1 MSRPST
7 AHDRI
12 PNRRSRPGDASL
24 GLRPTRTA
32 VRLGPRMKNLSAT
45 AGFRLRRLGLTGAVV
60 FCAWLGGVA
69 QGKEITLD
77 IPVFDGGYGT
87 AFYEQ
92 TARLFEA
99 QRPGVKVNLYGDPR
113 IEDRLRVRLMAGE
126 LPDATLAPRLPWP
139 ALIRAGKVRALDAA
153 LDAPNWE
160 NDARW
165 GDTFLPGALASWR
178 ISGKTH
184 GVPLSYACWGIF
196 YDRALF
202 RARGWT
208 EPKTWDDFF
217 ALCEKIRASKI
228 PAAGG
233 GEVAPV
239 AFTGV
244 YGNYPD
250 AFFRAAYYSLAG
262 PEGWRAL
269 QELAPGAR
277 LDPRYARAA
286 EVLRRITQN
295 YGAKG
300 WEGMTHTAAQLAFLD
315 GRAAMV
321 VSGSWMLNEMKGKIP
336 AGLELGVMN
345 FPVFPNG
352 AGDPTAIQ
360 TGSDCFFAFATGDPE
375 RERLTVEFL
384 RFLTSRARA
393 EAFVRELDA
402 PAAVRGV
409 PAAAYSPRL
418 AGTAAMIAAARD
430 AFNMPQA
437 ALQPAAVRQAL
448 VDARLD
454 LMMGKIS
461 PEKFG
466 ERLEAAAD
474 ADRARAAD
482 PDRVAVRH
490 PLAAAGLLLGL
501 AGVAGCLG
509 WAFCSRGR
517 RPRTGLNEAGY
528 NETHTGGQGGARPP
542 GALETRRD
550 AAFHPVTDAGDP
562 AHLGPLRGRF
572 GLMFVGPAFAIY
584 AALVL
589 LPGLVT
595 LAWALL
601 RWDGLDE
608 PQFARLTNFK
618 WLLLES
624 DGFWSALGNNLFLVA
639 VPAVTVLPL
648 ALALAG
654 LIHRGAPGAGWL
666 RVVLLFPNLLGG
678 VAAALLWLNAYEPHG
693 GLVNTA
699 LTRIGLH
706 GFADYAWLAPDHL
719 YLALVPIYL
728 WLACGFNLV
737 LYLAAMEGVPAELY
751 EAAELEGASK
761 ARQFFTITLPL
772 IRETVAVSA
781 VFTVIGGLN
790 AFELVWLLTS
800 QDPGT
805 ATHTLGT
812 LMVTAMFKDFDIG
825 RATAVA
831 AVMFALVLMASA
843 ALLRLTKREAIER

>member
-1 MSRPST
+1 MF
-7 AHDRI
+7 
-12 PNRRSRPGDASL
+12 GW
-24 GLRPTRTA
+24 
-32 VRLGPRMKNLSAT
+32 
-45 AGFRLRRLGLTGAVV
+45 LRRLAPVAALVALVGATRAADARPTEV
-60 FCAWLGGVA
+60 
-69 QGKEITLD
+69 TLD

-99 QRPGVKVNLYGDPR
+99 QRPGVKINLYGDPR

-139 ALIRAGKVRALDAA
+139 ALIRAGKVRALDADLA
-153 LDAPNWE
+153 APGW
-160 NDARW
+160 DGDGHW
-165 GDTFLPGALASWR
+165 GETFLPGALAAWR
-178 ISGKTH
+178 IGGRTY

-202 RARGWT
+202 RAHGWA
-208 EPKTWDDFF
+208 EPRTWDEFF
-217 ALCEKIRASKI
+217 ALCESIRAAKI
-228 PAAGG
+228 PTAGG

-250 AFFRAAYYSLAG
+250 AFFRAAYFSLAG

-269 QELAPGAR
+269 NDLTPGAR
-277 LDPRYARAA
+277 LDPRHARAA
-286 EVLRRITQN
+286 EVLQRIAQHHTV
-295 YGAKG
+295 KG
-300 WEGMTHTAAQLAFLD
+300 WEGMTHTAVQLAFLD

-321 VSGSWMLNEMKGKIP
+321 VSGSWMLNEMKAKIP

-345 FPVFPNG
+345 FPVFPDG

-360 TGSDCFFAFATGDPE
+360 TGSDCFFAFATGDAT
-375 RERLTVEFL
+375 RERLTVDFL

-393 EAFVRELDA
+393 EAFVRALDA

-418 AGTAAMIAAARD
+418 AGTAALIASAQD

-437 ALQPAAVRQAL
+437 ALQPAGLRQAL
-448 VDARLD
+448 VDARLA
-454 LMMGKIS
+454 LMTGKIT
-461 PEKFG
+461 PEEFG
-466 ERLEAAAD
+466 ERLEAAAA

-490 PLAAAGLLLGL
+490 PLATGALLLAL
-501 AGVAGCLG
+501 AGVTAWLG
-509 WAFCSRGR
+509 WGFWSQGR
-517 RPRTGLNEAGY
+517 RPRTGLNEAGPSQAP
-528 NETHTGGQGGARPP
+528 GGD
-542 GALETRRD
+542 T
-550 AAFHPVTDAGDP
+550 

-572 GLMFVGPAFAIY
+572 GLTFVGPAFALY

-595 LAWALL
+595 LGWALL
-601 RWDGLDE
+601 RWDGLGA
-608 PQFARLTNFK
+608 PRFAGLSNFK

-624 DGFWSALGNNLFLVA
+624 DGFWAALGNNLFLVA

-693 GLVNTA
+693 GLVNAA
-699 LTRIGLH
+699 LTRIGLS
-706 GFADYAWLAPDHL
+706 GFADFAWLAPDHL

-751 EAAELEGASK
+751 EAAELEGASRV
-761 ARQFFTITLPL
+761 RQFFTITLPL

-831 AVMFALVLMASA
+831 AAMFALVLVASA
-843 ALLRLTKREAIER
+843 VLLRVTRREAIER

>member
-1 MSRPST
+1 
-7 AHDRI
+7 
-12 PNRRSRPGDASL
+12 
-24 GLRPTRTA
+24 
-32 VRLGPRMKNLSAT
+32 MKFSGIIVA
-45 AGFRLRRLGLTGAVV
+45 RLRQLGLTVTII

-69 QGKEITLD
+69 WGKEVTLD
-77 IPVFDGGYGT
+77 VPVFDGGYGT
-87 AFYEQ
+87 AFYEE

-99 QRPGVKVNLYGDPR
+99 QRPGVRVNLYGDPR

-153 LDAPNWE
+153 LDTPGWDG
-160 NDARW
+160 DARW

-178 ISGKTH
+178 IGGKTY

-202 RARGWT
+202 RARGWA
-208 EPKTWDDFF
+208 EPKTWDEFF
-217 ALCEKIRASKI
+217 ALCEKIRAAKI
-228 PAAGG
+228 PVAGG

-269 QELAPGAR
+269 QDLTPGAR
-277 LDPRYARAA
+277 LDPRHARAA
-286 EVLRRITQN
+286 EVLQRIAQN
-295 YGAKG
+295 YAVKG

-336 AGLELGVMN
+336 AGLDLGVMN
-345 FPVFPNG
+345 FPVFPDG

-360 TGSDCFFAFATGDPE
+360 TGSDCFFAFATGDAE

-393 EAFVRELDA
+393 EAFVRALDA

-409 PAAAYSPRL
+409 PVTAYSPRL
-418 AGTAAMIAAARD
+418 AGTAALIAAARD

-437 ALQPAAVRQAL
+437 ALQPAALRQAL

-454 LMMGKIS
+454 LMSGKIT
-461 PEKFG
+461 PDKFS
-466 ERLEAAAD
+466 ERLETAAA
-474 ADRARAAD
+474 ADRARATE
-482 PDRVAVRH
+482 PDRVDVRH
-490 PLAAAGLLLGL
+490 PLAAAGLLLAL
-501 AGVAGCLG
+501 VGVVGWLG
-509 WAFCSRGR
+509 WGRWSRGR
-517 RPRTGLNEAGY
+517 RARNGHREPGHNQAG
-528 NETHTGGQGGARPP
+528 G
-542 GALETRRD
+542 D
-550 AAFHPVTDAGDP
+550 A
-562 AHLGPLRGRF
+562 AHLGPMRGRF
-572 GLMFVGPAFAIY
+572 GLAFVGPAFALY

-601 RWDGLDE
+601 RWDGLGA
-608 PQFARLTNFK
+608 PRFAGLANFK

-693 GLVNTA
+693 GLVNAA
-699 LTRIGLH
+699 LTRIGLS
-706 GFADYAWLAPDHL
+706 GFADFAWLAPAHL
-719 YLALVPIYL
+719 YTALVPIYL

-831 AVMFALVLMASA
+831 AVMFVLVLAASA
-843 ALLRLTKREAIER
+843 VLLRVTRREAIER